1 MPPAAV
7 RATRARGAQ
16 RERAGALRRSEPS
29 PVGGGV
35 DGTQVAEIQRAR
47 LVTAAVQIVDE
58 LGYGGATVAQITARA
73 RVSRRTFYELFANRE
88 ECLAAVLE
96 DAVAF
101 VESELRA
108 ADLRRLGWLE
118 QVRLGLWTILSF
130 FDREPLLAR
139 VCVVQLAQGGA
150 AVLQLREE
158 VLARLTAVVDGGRSA
173 GGRGGECSSLTAEG
187 LVGAA
192 VAIVHARLARG
203 GRPRLRG
210 LQGELVGM
218 LVLPYLGVAAARR
231 ERGRAAPAAVP
242 AASGVRRFVDS
253 GRVVDPLDGVR
264 MRLTY
269 RTARVLEG
277 VREHAGASNREVAV
291 FAGISDQGQ
300 VSKLLVRLERL
311 GLLVNRGRGHLKGEP
326 NAWRLT
332 PRGEQVTQSI
342 CARLPGRS
350 EAA

>member
-1 MPPAAV
+1 MPVAAAK
-7 RATRARGAQ
+7 ATRVRGARGALRQ
-16 RERAGALRRSEPS
+16 AGSLSAGNG
-29 PVGGGV
+29 VG
-35 DGTQVAEIQRAR
+35 GTQVAEIQRSR
-47 LVTAAVQIVDE
+47 LIAAAVQVVDE
-58 LGYGGATVAQITARA
+58 LGYGAATVAQITGRA

-96 DAVAF
+96 DAVVL

-108 ADLRRLGWLE
+108 ADLQSVGWLE
-118 QVRLGLWTILSF
+118 RIRLGLWTILSF

-139 VCVVQLAQGGA
+139 VCVVQLAQGGT
-150 AVLQLREE
+150 AVLQMREE
-158 VLARLTAVVDGGRSA
+158 VLARLTAVVDE
-173 GGRGGECSSLTAEG
+173 GRGVSVRGEECSPLTAEG

-203 GRPRLRG
+203 ERARLRG
-210 LQGELVGM
+210 LQGELMGM
-218 LVLPYLGVAAARR
+218 LVLPYLGVGAARR
-231 ERGRAAPAAVP
+231 ERGRAVPAAVP
-242 AASGVRRFVDS
+242 VASGVRRFVGS
-253 GRVVDPLDGVR
+253 EGGVVDPLDGVR

-277 VREHAGASNREVAV
+277 VGEYAGLSNREVAV

-300 VSKLLVRLERL
+300 VSKLLMRLEGL
-311 GLLVNRGRGHLKGEP
+311 GLLVNRGQGHLKGEP

-332 PRGEQVTQSI
+332 PRGEQVARSI
-342 CARLPGRS
+342 RARLPRKS

>member
-1 MPPAAV
+1 MPAAAA
-7 RATRARGAQ
+7 RATRARGA
-16 RERAGALRRSEPS
+16 RSAGALRPS
-29 PVGGGV
+29 GPLPAGSGVG
-35 DGTQVAEIQRAR
+35 GTQVAEIQRSR
-47 LVTAAVQIVDE
+47 LIAAAVQVVDE
-58 LGYGGATVAQITARA
+58 LGYGAATVAQITGRA

-88 ECLAAVLE
+88 ECLAAVWG
-96 DAVAF
+96 DAVAL

-108 ADLRRLGWLE
+108 ADLQGLGWVE
-118 QVRLGLWTILSF
+118 RVRMGLWRVLSF

-150 AVLQLREE
+150 GVLQLREE

-173 GGRGGECSSLTAEG
+173 GVRGEECSPLTAEG

-203 GRPRLRG
+203 ERPRLRG
-210 LQGELVGM
+210 LQGELMGM
-218 LVLPYLGVAAARR
+218 IVLPYLGVGAARR
-231 ERGRAAPAAVP
+231 ERGRAVPTVIPAV
-242 AASGVRRFVDS
+242 SGGRRFVGS
-253 GRVVDPLDGVR
+253 EGGVVDPLDGVR

-277 VREHAGASNREVAV
+277 VGEHAGLSNREVAV

-300 VSKLLVRLERL
+300 VSKLLVRLEGL
-311 GLLVNRGRGHLKGEP
+311 GLLVNHGRGHLKGEP

-332 PRGEQVTQSI
+332 PKGEQVAQSI
-342 CARLPGRS
+342 RTRLPRKS